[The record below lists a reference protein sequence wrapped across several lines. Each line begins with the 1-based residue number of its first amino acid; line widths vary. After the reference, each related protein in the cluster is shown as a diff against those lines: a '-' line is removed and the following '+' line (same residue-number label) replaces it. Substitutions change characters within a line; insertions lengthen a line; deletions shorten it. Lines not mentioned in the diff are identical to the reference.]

1 MHGCECGHGWRYGY
15 KAEREYMGCV
25 EDGKLRPHHK
35 LHITRT
41 HTRTHIHACTRTRN
55 TYSPDLLAVLEA
67 VHLLHHIHL
76 LCDVVLQVVVELA
89 LQGGEVVLQQGEGI
103 GWGVRVGLGFS
114 E

>member
-1 MHGCECGHGWRYGY
+1 
-15 KAEREYMGCV
+15 
-25 EDGKLRPHHK
+25 
-35 LHITRT
+35 
-41 HTRTHIHACTRTRN
+41 
-55 TYSPDLLAVLEA
+55 VLEA